1 VAVIERLWH
10 KRGDV
15 SGAVDEAPAIAGSDR
30 SDPMASEGTDSVA
43 QERTES
49 LSSEQVEVEEGH
61 RAREQSHGHW
71 HPHAPTFH
79 LPHPRAFVRHA
90 LPSLIESTIGPAV
103 LFYVVLV
110 TAGFRGAIIAA
121 LAWSYLAFARRLARR
136 ERVPGLLLLSI
147 VLISLRT
154 AVSFATGSSFIYF
167 AQPTLGTALVAVLFL
182 LSVISRRPL
191 AERLANDFCPLDPDM
206 MSRPFLRRFFLR
218 LSLLWFAVLAV
229 NAGFVMWLLVEVSL
243 RSFVIE
249 RMLVSTLLTCGGI
262 VLSTVWFLRVMRGA
276 GIAVRWNRALH
287 PISSKAPTA

>member
-1 VAVIERLWH
+1 VAVIQRLWH
-10 KRGDV
+10 KRGAV
-15 SGAVDEAPAIAGSDR
+15 SGAADEVPAMTGSDL
-30 SDPMASEGTDSVA
+30 TDSMTSERTDSQA
-43 QERTES
+43 QEHTES
-49 LSSEQVEVEEGH
+49 LSNEQVEQDD
-61 RAREQSHGHW
+61 RAREHGHGHW

-90 LPSLIESTIGPAV
+90 LPSIIESTIGPAV

-121 LAWSYLAFARRLARR
+121 LVWSYLAFARRLARR

-147 VLISLRT
+147 LLISLRT
-154 AVSFATGSSFIYF
+154 AVSFVTGSSFIYF

-182 LSVISRRPL
+182 VSVISRRPL

-249 RMLVSTLLTCGGI
+249 RMLFSTLLTCAGI
-262 VLSTVWFLRVMRGA
+262 VFSTLWFLRVMRGA